1 MRRHLPA
8 CPAERV
14 LCGSLSVTAGH
25 AGRPWATCAYPFP
38 CSPHW
43 LRPLPFRRVPSRCRL
58 NIPFSVPV
66 NSSALIICSFYVFY
80 ATHGIFLSRD
90 LKVFVP
96 DFAFRPGSLHG
107 SPWWLRWQRITCQS
121 RIGGL
126 DPWVRKIPW
135 RRKWQPATVF
145 LPGEPHGCRSLVGY
159 SPRGHKE
166 WDPTERVNRQ
176 LAARGYLGDSE
187 PSGLGTDSSR
197 GRASNYPAQH
207 LTRKPC

>member
-8 CPAERV
+8 CPAECV

-25 AGRPWATCAYPFP
+25 AVRPWAACASSFP

-43 LRPLPFRRVPSRCRL
+43 LQPLPFRRVPSRCRP

-107 SPWWLRWQRITCQS
+107 SPWWLRWQRIHLPMQERRVGSLGQKDPLEKDMAICSHILAWGTPWTQEP
-121 RIGGL
+121 GGL
-126 DPWVRKIPW
+126 QSMGSQRVRPNLSSKQTTLCTW
-135 RRKWQPATVF
+135 
-145 LPGEPHGCRSLVGY
+145 L
-159 SPRGHKE
+159 
-166 WDPTERVNRQ
+166 
-176 LAARGYLGDSE
+176 
-187 PSGLGTDSSR
+187 SGG
-197 GRASNYPAQH
+197 Q
-207 LTRKPC
+207 

>member
-1 MRRHLPA
+1 MVNVPIVCLFTKDGRQTLDAVPPPCLSSRARALRV
-8 CPAERV
+8 AERHCRTRGQALGRLRFFVSV
-14 LCGSLSVTAGH
+14 LSTLAPT
-25 AGRPWATCAYPFP
+25 
-38 CSPHW
+38 SP
-43 LRPLPFRRVPSRCRL
+43 LRRVPSRCSP
-58 NIPFSVPV
+58 NIPFSETV
-66 NSSALIICSFYVFY
+66 NDSALIICSFYVFY

-145 LPGEPHGCRSLVGY
+145 LPGEPHGCRSLMGY
-159 SPRGHKE
+159 SPWGHKE
-166 WDPTERVNRQ
+166 
-176 LAARGYLGDSE
+176 
-187 PSGLGTDSSR
+187 
-197 GRASNYPAQH
+197 
-207 LTRKPC
+207 

>member
-25 AGRPWATCAYPFP
+25 AGRPWATCASSFP

-43 LRPLPFRRVPSRCRL
+43 LRPLPFRGVPSRWRP
-58 NIPFSVPV
+58 NIPFSETV

-96 DFAFRPGSLHG
+96 DFALGARLPAWVSLVAQMAKNHLPMQDRRVGSLG
-107 SPWWLRWQRITCQS
+107 QKDPLEEEMAACS
-121 RIGGL
+121 RILAWGTPWMQEPDGLQSTGSQRVGPNVPSKQTTRCTWLSGG
-126 DPWVRKIPW
+126 
-135 RRKWQPATVF
+135 Q
-145 LPGEPHGCRSLVGY
+145 
-159 SPRGHKE
+159 
-166 WDPTERVNRQ
+166 
-176 LAARGYLGDSE
+176 
-187 PSGLGTDSSR
+187 
-197 GRASNYPAQH
+197 
-207 LTRKPC
+207 